1 MSAYR
6 CESCGHD
13 GPLSDPC
20 PVCEPSV
27 RNHLEGG
34 FDITKPSILVPLAET
49 RALLSRLDAL
59 RLEHAA
65 LIEQLA
71 QKNREIQEQG
81 EELSRSCTAIADAS
95 SILKRGNL
103 SLANAAQKR
112 MDELATLRSL
122 VKCPCR
128 CSECEGHHHRVEGSD
143 RCKHCNA
150 VLPREELEL

>member
-1 MSAYR
+1 MSAYH

-27 RNHLEGG
+27 RHHLEGG
-34 FDITKPSILVPLAET
+34 YDIAKPSILMPLAET
-49 RALLSRLDAL
+49 KALLSRIDAL

-65 LIEQLA
+65 LIEQMA
-71 QKNREIQEQG
+71 QKNREIQR
-81 EELSRSCTAIADAS
+81 LSAWA
-95 SILKRGNL
+95 
-103 SLANAAQKR
+103 
-112 MDELATLRSL
+112 
-122 VKCPCR
+122 KCSR
-128 CSECEGHHHRVEGSD
+128 KCSECDGYHHRVEGSD